1 LGLHFLHCSKLY
13 TFLLFALQHR
23 ESKAGSFLCTKRLII
38 SRRKME
44 WWSSKLWNKAKPFAV
59 IIALQFG
66 YAGMSIITKFAL
78 NDGLSQHVLVVYRHI
93 VATAVIAPFA
103 FFFDRKDRPKMTP
116 RIFFKIAMLGLLEP
130 AIDQNLY
137 YTGMKLTTATFATS
151 MKNVLPAF
159 TFVMACFFR
168 LEKVKWRKM
177 HSQGKVLG
185 TVVTVAGAMV
195 MTCVKGS
202 NLELPWKLSLVGK
215 ANTDL
220 PEDAQDPI
228 KGSLMIAAGCLSW
241 AAFMILQAVVVK
253 EYPAELTLTA
263 LICMMGA
270 VEGTVVAVWL
280 ERNNPSA
287 WSIAFDTKLLACV
300 YTGVIC
306 SGVAYYAQ
314 GVVMRSRGPVFVTAF
329 NPLGMVIVTI
339 AGAFFLSEELYL
351 GRVIGAVVIVV
362 GLYLV
367 LWGKMKDVEQQSNNS
382 VNAVADAADPSMEI
396 VTVANGTEVDDDD
409 DAVRVNGADSEN
421 CISFQVSTV

>member
-1 LGLHFLHCSKLY
+1 
-13 TFLLFALQHR
+13 
-23 ESKAGSFLCTKRLII
+23 
-38 SRRKME
+38 ME
-44 WWSSKLWNKAKPFAV
+44 WWSWKLWNKAKPFV
-59 IIALQFG
+59 VMIAMQFG

-93 VATAVIAPFA
+93 IATAVIAPFA
-103 FFFDRKDRPKMTP
+103 FFFDRKDRPQMTP
-116 RIFFKIAMLGLLEP
+116 RIFFKIALLGLLEP

-151 MKNVLPAF
+151 MKNILPAF
-159 TFVMACFFR
+159 TFIMACFFR
-168 LEKVKWRKM
+168 LEKVKWRET

-185 TVVTVAGAMV
+185 TLVTVGGAMM

-202 NLELPWKLSLVGK
+202 KLELPWKLHLGDAS
-215 ANTDL
+215 AIDL
-220 PEDAQDPI
+220 PEDAQEPI
-228 KGSLMIAAGCLSW
+228 KGSLMIVGGCMSW
-241 AAFMILQAVVVK
+241 AGFMILQSVTVN

-263 LICMMGA
+263 LICTMGA
-270 VEGTVVAVWL
+270 LEGAVAAVWL
-280 ERNNPSA
+280 EWDNPSA
-287 WSIAFDTKLLACV
+287 WHIALDTKLLACV

-367 LWGKMKDVEQQSNNS
+367 LWGKKEDVEQQSNINI
-382 VNAVADAADPSMEI
+382 NNNGDGDI
-396 VTVANGTEVDDDD
+396 VGGEEFPAGDV
-409 DAVRVNGADSEN
+409 AVRVNDTTRN
-421 CISFQVSTV
+421 QNFISFEISTV

>member
-241 AAFMILQAVVVK
+241 AAFMILQ
-253 EYPAELTLTA
+253 
-263 LICMMGA
+263 
-270 VEGTVVAVWL
+270 
-280 ERNNPSA
+280 
-287 WSIAFDTKLLACV
+287 
-300 YTGVIC
+300 GVIC

>member
-103 FFFDRKDRPKMTP
+103 FFFDR
-116 RIFFKIAMLGLLEP
+116 P

>member
-38 SRRKME
+38 SLRKME

-59 IIALQFG
+59 MIALQFG

-116 RIFFKIAMLGLLEP
+116 WIFFKIAMLGLLEP

-185 TVVTVAGAMV
+185 TFVTVAGAMV

-215 ANTDL
+215 ANADL

-241 AAFMILQAVVVK
+241 AAFMILQ
-253 EYPAELTLTA
+253 
-263 LICMMGA
+263 
-270 VEGTVVAVWL
+270 
-280 ERNNPSA
+280 
-287 WSIAFDTKLLACV
+287 
-300 YTGVIC
+300 GVIC

>member
-103 FFFDRKDRPKMTP
+103 FFFDRFLDNHIWCMIIHR
-116 RIFFKIAMLGLLEP
+116 P